1 VIPQPF
7 AKLVNHCSA
16 IMPTAAAPLGR
27 LIAAMLILSSSAL
40 AQNASSSDP
49 ALKLIRG
56 GGTPA
61 VFKSGETYL
70 PPNSCPAIV
79 NVNAGEIQPLRLPAS
94 EVAAKNQ
101 LGCLSPNDA
110 IYGVDG
116 CPLRLCGQNQGSV
129 PLPKGVGLSESKL
142 QLPEP

>member
-1 VIPQPF
+1 
-7 AKLVNHCSA
+7 
-16 IMPTAAAPLGR
+16 MPIAAAPLAR
-27 LIAAMLILSSSAL
+27 LIVPLLLLSNSAL
-40 AQNASSSDP
+40 AQSTSNDP

-61 VFKSGETYL
+61 VFKSGQPYL

-79 NVNAGEIQPLRLPAS
+79 DVNAGGIQPMRLPTT
-94 EVAAKNQ
+94 EVAAKNK

-110 IYGVDG
+110 IYGADG
-116 CPLRLCGQNQGSV
+116 CPLRLCGQNQGAV
-129 PLPKGVGLSESKL
+129 PLPAGAGRSGSSL

>member
-1 VIPQPF
+1 
-7 AKLVNHCSA
+7 
-16 IMPTAAAPLGR
+16 MPIAAAPLAR
-27 LIAAMLILSSSAL
+27 LVVPLLLLSSSAL
-40 AQNASSSDP
+40 AQSASNDP

-61 VFKSGETYL
+61 VFKSGQPYL

-79 NVNAGEIQPLRLPAS
+79 DVNAGGIQPMRLPIT
-94 EVAAKNQ
+94 EVAAKNK

-110 IYGVDG
+110 IYGADG
-116 CPLRLCGQNQGSV
+116 CPLRLCGQNQGAV
-129 PLPKGVGLSESKL
+129 PLPAGVGLSGSRL

>member
-1 VIPQPF
+1 
-7 AKLVNHCSA
+7 
-16 IMPTAAAPLGR
+16 MPIAAAPLTR
-27 LIAAMLILSSSAL
+27 LIVPLLLLSSSAL
-40 AQNASSSDP
+40 AQSTSNDP

-61 VFKSGETYL
+61 VFKSGQPYL

-79 NVNAGEIQPLRLPAS
+79 DVNAGGIQPMRLPTT
-94 EVAAKNQ
+94 EVAAKNK

-110 IYGVDG
+110 IYGADG
-116 CPLRLCGQNQGSV
+116 CPLRLCGQNQGAV
-129 PLPKGVGLSESKL
+129 PLPAGAGLSGSRL

>member
-1 VIPQPF
+1 
-7 AKLVNHCSA
+7 
-16 IMPTAAAPLGR
+16 MPIAAAPLAR
-27 LIAAMLILSSSAL
+27 LVVPLLLLSSSAL
-40 AQNASSSDP
+40 AQSASNDP

-61 VFKSGETYL
+61 VFKSGQPYL

-79 NVNAGEIQPLRLPAS
+79 DVNAGGIQPMRLPTT
-94 EVAAKNQ
+94 EVAAKNK

-110 IYGVDG
+110 IYGADG
-116 CPLRLCGQNQGSV
+116 CPLRLCGQNQGAV
-129 PLPKGVGLSESKL
+129 PLPAEVGLSGSRL

>member
-1 VIPQPF
+1 
-7 AKLVNHCSA
+7 
-16 IMPTAAAPLGR
+16 MPIAAAPLTR
-27 LIAAMLILSSSAL
+27 LLVPLLLISSSAL
-40 AQNASSSDP
+40 AQSTSNDP

-61 VFKSGETYL
+61 VFKSGQPYL
-70 PPNSCPAIV
+70 PPNSCLAIV
-79 NVNAGEIQPLRLPAS
+79 DVNAGGIQPMRLPTT

-110 IYGVDG
+110 IYGADG
-116 CPLRLCGQNQGSV
+116 CPLRLCGQNQGAV
-129 PLPKGVGLSESKL
+129 PLPAGAGLSGSSL

>member
-1 VIPQPF
+1 
-7 AKLVNHCSA
+7 
-16 IMPTAAAPLGR
+16 MPIAAAPLAR
-27 LIAAMLILSSSAL
+27 LVAPLLLLSSSAL
-40 AQNASSSDP
+40 AQSASNDP

-61 VFKSGETYL
+61 VFKSGQPYL

-79 NVNAGEIQPLRLPAS
+79 DVNAGGIQPMRLAIT
-94 EVAAKNQ
+94 EVAAKNK

-110 IYGVDG
+110 IYGADG
-116 CPLRLCGQNQGSV
+116 CPLRLCGHNQGAV
-129 PLPKGVGLSESKL
+129 PLPAGVGLSGSRL